1 MTGMVDSV
9 KKKTI
14 AVSENE
20 DKKSQCPFTVVA
32 FNSDV
37 LSIGDQYVLNR
48 VYHAKT
54 FEDGNHFHR
63 RIMYVWD
70 IRGDTENNVDLVQ
83 YCLEEEERDF
93 GLKPNGN
100 SCKDGAQ
107 GFTRTQFSNLATL
120 KEKCATL
127 GPRKAVKQTKATSG
141 GVTKVES
148 SAQMPRRLRQAKFV

>member
-1 MTGMVDSV
+1 M
-9 KKKTI
+9 
-14 AVSENE
+14 
-20 DKKSQCPFTVVA
+20 VA

-37 LSIGDQYVLNR
+37 LSIDDQYVLNR
-48 VYHAKT
+48 VYHTKT

-127 GPRKAVKQTKATSG
+127 GPRKAVKQLVVG
-141 GVTKVES
+141 L
-148 SAQMPRRLRQAKFV
+148 PRLSLLPKCHEDLGKPSLSEKQ